1 MLPQDDLLSLF
12 LSLAP
17 EKTLE
22 IGKMAQVLCQVSQ
35 TQPVGRRALASRLS
49 MTEREIRAQPLRCLY
64 HCPPH

>member
-35 TQPVGRRALASRLS
+35 T
-49 MTEREIRAQPLRCLY
+49 
-64 HCPPH
+64 